1 MARNYSHD
9 ELVQR
14 VKSPGWKLKA
24 DRPAPGT
31 SETGT
36 LEEVLRLGHQ
46 RKKKGEHPGLI
57 EEIDTR
63 AELDLLQ
70 IEKLWLY
77 LGLPL

>member
-9 ELVQR
+9 ELVRR

-24 DRPAPGT
+24 DQPA
-31 SETGT
+31 TGT

-46 RKKKGEHPGLI
+46 RRKKGEHPGLI